1 MGFSELS
8 VSKNYEKER
17 GEVRIDDVQNAL
29 YAVYAISKKYEALKI
44 DEGMSIEVAGNLPL
58 KQATQKFQFADYNSA
73 SMVLN
78 NLELIYNDMINN
90 SGLEYKMLISDM
102 LDETR
107 KLVPAAKSS
116 DPTSINLFNP

>member
-1 MGFSELS
+1 
-8 VSKNYEKER
+8 
-17 GEVRIDDVQNAL
+17 
-29 YAVYAISKKYEALKI
+29 
-44 DEGMSIEVAGNLPL
+44 
-58 KQATQKFQFADYNSA
+58 
-73 SMVLN
+73 MVLN